1 MIRRS
6 WTLKALE
13 AELKKDGYLRTQFFV
28 AEKLGLT
35 LSELR
40 TRITDTELL
49 GWYTYFKIQ
58 SDEEQEAYEKAKR
71 GSRRR

>member
-13 AELKKDGYLRTQFFV
+13 DQLKKDGYVRIQFFI
-28 AEKLGLT
+28 AEKLGYT

-40 TRITDTELL
+40 QKMTDTELM
-49 GWYTYFKIQ
+49 GWYVYFKIQ
-58 SDEEQEAYEKAKR
+58 ADEEQAAYEKAKR
-71 GSRRR
+71 RR